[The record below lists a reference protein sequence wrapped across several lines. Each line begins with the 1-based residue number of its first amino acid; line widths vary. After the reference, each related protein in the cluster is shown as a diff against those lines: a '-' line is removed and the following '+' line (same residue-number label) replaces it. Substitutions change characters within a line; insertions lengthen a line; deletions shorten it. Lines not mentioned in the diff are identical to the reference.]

1 MKKNKL
7 HIILILVF
15 LFNSFAFGSQVWKS
29 MILPGWGEKKINYH
43 KRGNALMFT
52 EYGLWVS
59 YIFCVNQSS
68 SYRNDYKNH
77 GEHYADVDWSGKND
91 LFAANVG
98 NYNSLQEYNEIKARD
113 FLYEDM
119 YATNGNIDYN
129 WNWESRKE
137 RLKYDTWR
145 NKSKNYGEVKDFL
158 VAGMLLNRLISIIDV
173 VVLERRNKLTSEIIN
188 NGNNSMSFNIHYNF

>member
-7 HIILILVF
+7 YLILTLIF
-15 LFNSFAFGSQVWKS
+15 SLNSFSFGSQVWKS
-29 MILPGWGEKKINYH
+29 MVLPGWGEKKINYH

-77 GEHYADVDWSGKND
+77 GEHYAGVDWSNKND
-91 LFAANVG
+91 LYAANVG

-113 FLYEDM
+113 FLEEDM
-119 YATNGNIDYN
+119 YPTNGDYD
-129 WNWESRKE
+129 WDWESRKE

-145 NKSKNYGEVKDFL
+145 NKSKNYGEVKGFL
-158 VAGMLLNRLISIIDV
+158 VAGMLLNRLISVIDV
-173 VVLERRNKLTSEIIN
+173 VILERKNKLTSELTKN
-188 NGNNSMSFNIHYNF
+188 NHSMSFNIHYNF

>member
-7 HIILILVF
+7 HIIFILIF
-15 LFNSFAFGSQVWKS
+15 LFNSFSFGSQLWKS
-29 MILPGWGEKKINYH
+29 LILPGWGEKQINYN

-68 SYRNDYKNH
+68 SYKNDYKNH
-77 GEHYADVDWSGKND
+77 GEHYANVDWSNKND
-91 LFAANVG
+91 LYAANVG

-119 YATNGNIDYN
+119 YAIDGNIDYN

-145 NKSKNYGEVKDFL
+145 NKSKNYSEIKGFL
-158 VAGMLLNRLISIIDV
+158 VAGMLLNRLISVIDV
-173 VVLERRNKLTSEIIN
+173 VILERRNKLTSEIIRN
-188 NGNNSMSFNIHYNF
+188 DNNSMSFNIHYNF